1 MNHKIDVWT
10 SRETSKKFYQ
20 GTAME
25 EIAENRTLSKNHR
38 LSLINSYIENAFCG
52 KEEFSCERFK
62 SQEDIPEELQDD
74 FIFLEVIKISFEVI
88 E

>member
-10 SRETSKKFYQ
+10 SRETTKKFYQ

-38 LSLINSYIENAFCG
+38 LSLTNSYIENAFCR
-52 KEEFSCERFK
+52 KEEISYERL
-62 SQEDIPEELQDD
+62 PEELKDD
-74 FIFLEVIKISFEVI
+74 FIFLEVTKISFEI
-88 E
+88 I